1 MGFPGVDLWA
11 SQAHG
16 SVVRDLP
23 ASAGDKGDT
32 GLIPGS
38 VRSPEEGR
46 AVHSSI
52 LTGKVPW
59 TEEPGG
65 LQSMGS
71 HRVGH
76 D

>member
-52 LTGKVPW
+52 LTGKVP
-59 TEEPGG
+59 
-65 LQSMGS
+65 
-71 HRVGH
+71 
-76 D
+76 